1 MPICVGARVSVIFSV
16 GVIVGISSG
25 VGVDAGVTADFA
37 VSVKFAITVCAAAV
51 LIRAI
56 LGVGTEGVA
65 GMHAAS
71 KSVPIHAMKNIL
83 IFMAVLLF
91 FAEASY
97 FETLKVTQAACPNQ

>member
-1 MPICVGARVSVIFSV
+1 M
-16 GVIVGISSG
+16 
-25 VGVDAGVTADFA
+25 DAGLAADFA

-71 KSVPIHAMKNIL
+71 KNVPIHAMKNIL
-83 IFMAVLLF
+83 VFMVFSCFLQKPP
-91 FAEASY
+91 
-97 FETLKVTQAACPNQ
+97 TLKL

>member
-71 KSVPIHAMKNIL
+71 KNVPIHAMKNIL
-83 IFMAVLLF
+83 VFMVVLLF
-91 FAEASY
+91 FYRS
-97 FETLKVTQAACPNQ
+97 LLL